1 MCCKQRGYNIIAHCS
16 DRVSILLIILHY
28 GSWFSAYTL
37 WWKDTNVEDL
47 HCQMCHPEN
56 KQTIAYH
63 RFTPKGTLVMKE
75 KSACD
80 GQTLPCRSSHTS
92 EMFCVLFFVVFAP
105 STQGECS
112 HSAVSSNE
120 GHGPLQVLTSSLA
133 WLSVLG
139 GKRCLS
145 RHNRKRHF

>member
-75 KSACD
+75 ASASD
-80 GQTLPCRSSHTS
+80 GQMVKPSAVPPASRVTPVKCFVLCCVCPLDPWWLFTLSCEFKWRPRASPSPHKFISMAQCTWWETLP
-92 EMFCVLFFVVFAP
+92 FQA
-105 STQGECS
+105 
-112 HSAVSSNE
+112 
-120 GHGPLQVLTSSLA
+120 
-133 WLSVLG
+133 
-139 GKRCLS
+139 
-145 RHNRKRHF
+145 